1 MIFLDTNILIEYL
14 KGNKSLIQSYHFEE
28 MFISDIVLME
38 LYQGAKNKSDL
49 NFIVKE
55 VASFKVLKTND
66 EIITLATALVKEY
79 NLSHNMKMMDA
90 IIAATVL
97 VYDIRLMSL
106 NRKDFAYLDGVDLVW
121 KSPINQHH

>member
-14 KGNKSLIQSYHFEE
+14 KGNKSLIEPYRCEE
-28 MFISDIVLME
+28 LFISDIVVME

-55 VASFKVLKTND
+55 IAIFKVLKTND
-66 EIITLATALVKEY
+66 EIIRLATALVKEY

-90 IIAATVL
+90 IIASTTM
-97 VYDIRLMSL
+97 VYDIKLMSL
-106 NRKDFAYLDGVDLVW
+106 NWKDFKYLSEIELV
-121 KSPINQHH
+121 

>member
-1 MIFLDTNILIEYL
+1 M
-14 KGNKSLIQSYHFEE
+14 
-28 MFISDIVLME
+28 
-38 LYQGAKNKSDL
+38 

-55 VASFKVLKTND
+55 VSGFKVLKTND

-97 VYDIRLMSL
+97 VYDIKLMSL
-106 NRKDFAYLDGVDLVW
+106 NRKDFAYLDRIELV
-121 KSPINQHH
+121 